1 MNGER
6 KDGLIGAV
14 MILIVCVAYLA
25 LFLYSI
31 FYATPPE
38 TTELTIEHLW
48 VEDNGYYFS
57 DSGGQ
62 VYNLGN
68 QRASGEEILYE
79 DLPKQRF
86 KKLEEVGMYEC
97 VYLLGGEERISI
109 SEKEIVR

>member
-1 MNGER
+1 MGEER

-14 MILIVCVAYLA
+14 LILIVCVGFLS

-31 FYATPPE
+31 FYATRPE

-57 DSGGQ
+57 DSRGH

-68 QRASGEEILYE
+68 IGDEILYE

-86 KKLEEVGMYEC
+86 QKLVEGNVYEC
-97 VYLLGGEERISI
+97 VYLSGGAKRISV